1 MIRNSLMTAGIL
13 LVGASAFAQQNAAS
27 RVQPITGQVR
37 NAGVY
42 HLNTGTWTRHATQA
56 NLGADI
62 IYNNT
67 CSSAYFSAF
76 SGDTFVDEGRLPS
89 PSGPSNLNNR
99 PGCTTS
105 YLIDGIQIAY
115 CTDQTTGN
123 YNLSFFESYAG
134 CTSAVGVTPT
144 ATYSLALGTQLPA
157 AAVVGTANCWVVT
170 IDAAGGVANF
180 TMQADGDGTFGGGG
194 IDTFGWSMSSTAA
207 GTSTGPFIA
216 GDPNSCL
223 GYDGTRWDPTINY
236 AEDGT
241 GMGTQNSFYNEG
253 PITAAGCYWFG
264 PNLPMASFW
273 LELNAN
279 ACVPTEPGVR
289 FCSGDGTATACPC
302 GNVGTAGNG
311 CASSIN
317 TAGASLGAAGT
328 ASLAADTVV
337 LTGSGMPNSNALYFQ
352 GTIRQNTGLGNAFGD
367 GLRCAGGTIIRLG
380 TKTNVA
386 GTSSYPTAGN
396 QSVSVRGAVTVP
408 GTRTYQ
414 AWYRNAAAFCTPS
427 TFNLSNGY
435 EIVWAP

>member
-27 RVQPITGQVR
+27 RVQPITGPVR

-67 CSSAYFSAF
+67 CSSTYFSAF
-76 SGDTFVDEGRLPS
+76 SGDLYNDEGRLPS

-123 YNLSFFESYAG
+123 YSLSFFEAQAG
-134 CTSAVGVTPT
+134 CTSVIGVTPT
-144 ATYSLALGTQLPA
+144 ASYTLALGTQLPA

-180 TMQADGDGTFGGGG
+180 TMQADGDGTYGGGG
-194 IDTFGWSMSSTAA
+194 IDTFSWQMGSTAA
-207 GTSTGPFIA
+207 GTGTGPFIS
-216 GDPNSCL
+216 GDPNTCL

-241 GMGTQNSFYNEG
+241 GMGTQNSFYIEG
-253 PITAAGCYWFG
+253 GVTAPGCYWFG

-289 FCSGDGTATACPC
+289 YCSGDGTATACPC
-302 GNVGTAGNG
+302 GNAGTAGNG

-317 TAGASLGAAGT
+317 TAGASLGAAGS

-337 LTGSGMPNSNALYFQ
+337 LTGAGMPNSNALYFQ

-396 QSVSVRGAVTVP
+396 QSVSVRGAITVP